1 MFLYCVIVHLK
12 MFKYLNYAQFIIH
25 FIKYADYE
33 NATKTIGF

>member
-12 MFKYLNYAQFIIH
+12 MFKYFNYAQFIIN

-33 NATKTIGF
+33 NVIQSIGF